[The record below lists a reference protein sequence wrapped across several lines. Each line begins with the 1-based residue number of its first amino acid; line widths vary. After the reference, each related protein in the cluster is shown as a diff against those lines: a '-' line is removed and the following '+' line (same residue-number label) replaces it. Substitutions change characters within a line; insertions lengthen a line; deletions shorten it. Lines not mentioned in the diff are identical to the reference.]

1 VIGKPPITRF
11 LWVCRQRSYYGAD
24 RADRRFRG
32 LERDKPAEEARKRM
46 GNATVE
52 GLGTL
57 PPALK
62 LTRSLEL
69 EEKELPLLYHLDAV
83 LEGSEM
89 PATPTSAGCW
99 PSSVQNVA
107 PRCCC

>member
-1 VIGKPPITRF
+1 VIGNPPITRF
-11 LWVCRQRSYYGAD
+11 LWVCGQRSYYGAD

-83 LEGSEM
+83 PHGER
-89 PATPTSAGCW
+89 AAGD
-99 PSSVQNVA
+99 PDLGRLLA
-107 PRCCC
+107 E

>member
-1 VIGKPPITRF
+1 LPLSPIECKRYGPLTPKRRPP
-11 LWVCRQRSYYGAD
+11 
-24 RADRRFRG
+24 RAEQVASLSAAYPGDFGRLLNAG
-32 LERDKPAEEARKRM
+32 NEPEEARKRI

-83 LEGSEM
+83 LQGER
-89 PATPTSAGCW
+89 AAGD
-99 PSSVQNVA
+99 PDLA
-107 PRCCC
+107 RLLAE

>member
-1 VIGKPPITRF
+1 MIGGAAIKTFTLSITPYGRETIGGISLVLGKPPITRF
-11 LWVCRQRSYYGAD
+11 LWVCGQRSYYGAD

-32 LERDKPAEEARKRM
+32 LERDKPAEEARKRR

-62 LTRSLEL
+62 LTRSLER
-69 EEKELPLLYHLDAV
+69 E
-83 LEGSEM
+83 
-89 PATPTSAGCW
+89 
-99 PSSVQNVA
+99 
-107 PRCCC
+107 

>member
-1 VIGKPPITRF
+1 
-11 LWVCRQRSYYGAD
+11 
-24 RADRRFRG
+24 
-32 LERDKPAEEARKRM
+32 M

-52 GLGTL
+52 GLGAL

-69 EEKELPLLYHLDAV
+69 EENELPPLTSTPCCWA
-83 LEGSEM
+83 SEP
-89 PATPTSAGCW
+89 PATPTSPGCW
-99 PSSVQNVA
+99 PSSVQNVP

>member
-1 VIGKPPITRF
+1 
-11 LWVCRQRSYYGAD
+11 
-24 RADRRFRG
+24 
-32 LERDKPAEEARKRM
+32 M

-83 LEGSEM
+83 LLGER
-89 PATPTSAGCW
+89 AAGD
-99 PSSVQNVA
+99 PDLA
-107 PRCCC
+107 RLLAE

>member
-1 VIGKPPITRF
+1 MVIPVIAVTKA
-11 LWVCRQRSYYGAD
+11 LN
-24 RADRRFRG
+24 
-32 LERDKPAEEARKRM
+32 PAGRERM

-57 PPALK
+57 PSALK

-83 LEGSEM
+83 LQGERAASDPDLARLLAE
-89 PATPTSAGCW
+89 
-99 PSSVQNVA
+99 
-107 PRCCC
+107 

>member
-1 VIGKPPITRF
+1 
-11 LWVCRQRSYYGAD
+11 
-24 RADRRFRG
+24 
-32 LERDKPAEEARKRM
+32 M

-83 LEGSEM
+83 LEGNEL

-99 PSSVQNVA
+99 PSSVQNVP